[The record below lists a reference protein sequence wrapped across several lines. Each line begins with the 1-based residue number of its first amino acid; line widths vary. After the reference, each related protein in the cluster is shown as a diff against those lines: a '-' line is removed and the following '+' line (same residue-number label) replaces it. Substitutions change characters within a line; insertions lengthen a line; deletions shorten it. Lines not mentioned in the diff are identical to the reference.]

1 MKRFFFCSI
10 VFLLL
15 GNVFLMPFTIFARG
29 TESLKNQLSRQLAEI
44 DRQTVIYRNEIHQ
57 LGEKNLTLKEE
68 LKLLGA
74 EEEKNKLQIK
84 ALELTLANLQK
95 ESSALRLEIEGMNQ
109 KIFQSKQLLSKSL
122 RSIYQEDTRS
132 FIEALFSDAGFS
144 GFFDQVAYKQNLQRS
159 IQSALAATLEQK
171 KTIDAENEEL
181 DGRLASQGRLLALQE
196 LGHRNLISVQERKAK
211 VIQENLSTSFTFEQ
225 KDRALQEVA
234 AQLRQRLYILHG
246 LAKSVDLDEAL
257 AKAKNVAEK
266 VSINPLFLMA
276 ILKVE
281 SDIGNNIGGG
291 NWRTDMHPRDREAF
305 LRITQKLGLDPDAAP
320 VSSKPSYGWGGAIGP
335 AQFLPATWLSYE
347 QEVSVVTGH
356 NPPNPWDLADAFA
369 AAAIK
374 LSRGG
379 AGSQTYEGEWE
390 AAMKYFAGGNWRNPA
405 YSFYADRVMDIKTI
419 IAAQAVKA

>member
-1 MKRFFFCSI
+1 MERSFLYGI
-10 VFLLL
+10 VLLL
-15 GNVFLMPFTIFARG
+15 LMSMFVPSSPVFAQG

-44 DRQTVIYRNEIHQ
+44 DRQAAIYRNEIHQ
-57 LGEKNLTLKEE
+57 LGEKNLSLKEE

-74 EEEKNKLQIK
+74 EEEKNKLQIR
-84 ALELTLANLQK
+84 ALELTLGSLQK
-95 ESSALRLEIEGMNQ
+95 ESSDLRVEIEKMNR
-109 KIFQSKQLLSKSL
+109 KIFQSKELLSKSL

-132 FIEALFSDAGFS
+132 FMEALFSDAGFS
-144 GFFDQVAYKQNLQRS
+144 GFFDQVEYQQNLQHS
-159 IQSALAATLEQK
+159 IQNALAVTLEQK

-181 DGRLASQGRLLALQE
+181 DGKLASQGRLLALQE
-196 LGHRNLISVQERKAK
+196 LGHRNLVNAQERRAQL
-211 VIQENLSTSFTFEQ
+211 IQENLTTSFTFEQ

-257 AKAKNVAEK
+257 AKAQSVAKKVNV
-266 VSINPLFLMA
+266 NPLFLMA

-281 SDIGNNIGGG
+281 SDLGTNIGGG
-291 NWRTDMHPRDREAF
+291 NWRSDMHPRDREAF
-305 LRITQKLGLDPDAAP
+305 LRITQKLGLDPDAVP

-335 AQFLPATWLSYE
+335 AQFLPAVWLSYE
-347 QEVSVVTGH
+347 QEISVVTGH
-356 NPPNPWDLADAFA
+356 NPPNPWELTDAFA
-369 AAAIK
+369 GAAIK
-374 LSRGG
+374 LSHNG

-419 IAAQAVKA
+419 IAAQVGKT